1 MPASPPAPPF
11 APVESQ
17 SRSRVSPRSFR
28 RAAVAPT
35 AIAVLV
41 LAAIGWAS
49 ERTPVTRF
57 ADAAP
62 GGTPE
67 RKNSSGGQAEPG
79 HSEAVA
85 RGPLPSGGYVFAGGS
100 MVADARG
107 RSLEIVL
114 TKGCAS
120 GARTPA
126 LPVDDGTFAF
136 TGQVGK
142 VKVAISGTFVD
153 ERRARIRLET
163 TGPNCAGAR
172 SVEAEL
178 S

>member
-1 MPASPPAPPF
+1 MS
-11 APVESQ
+11 SQ
-17 SRSRVSPRSFR
+17 AEAWWRTQEAGRSRSSLR
-28 RAAVAPT
+28 RGA
-35 AIAVLV
+35 L
-41 LAAIGWAS
+41 
-49 ERTPVTRF
+49 
-57 ADAAP
+57 
-62 GGTPE
+62 
-67 RKNSSGGQAEPG
+67 
-79 HSEAVA
+79 VA
-85 RGPLPSGGYVFAGGS
+85 RGR
-100 MVADARG
+100 RG
-107 RSLEIVL
+107 
-114 TKGCAS
+114 
-120 GARTPA
+120 